1 MVIVGASASI
11 SKCDSRYDAC
21 NVVESKLIC
30 ITMLQCAQSQLCWL
44 NLPHSLALQPP
55 VKSIDSV
62 NNSNNGEQNRSSDKI
77 THYQNI
83 LCITTHRLIL
93 YEVRTEFSLPSGLR
107 FAPFVRFVLVRKNK
121 QYRLSI
127 TSYLL
132 LQARG

>member
-30 ITMLQCAQSQLCWL
+30 ITILQCALCWL
-44 NLPHSLALQPP
+44 NLPHSLTLLPP
-55 VKSIDSV
+55 VISIDSV
-62 NNSNNGEQNRSSDKI
+62 NNNNNGEQNRSSDKI

-107 FAPFVRFVLVRKNK
+107 FAPFVRFVLVRQNK